1 MPYPVNRLI
10 SLVGRSSVVARC
22 GRGQCPTP
30 ATAIIDW
37 AEHLGEGFDFSM
49 ISSPI
54 QMRRVQQIPIM
65 ATPFVGRQAELDELH
80 RLLTHPGVRLITI
93 LGAGGIGKTRL
104 AFEAALRHRELF
116 PDGVSLVTLS
126 SPTNA
131 DEFALLIAETV
142 DFQTQPG
149 DQSPADQV
157 LEHVKSRTLL
167 LILENAEYLA
177 DAVIFVGSLV
187 EHAPNVKLLATSR
200 QKLNLSAESVFPL
213 GGMDLPTAAAEVDV
227 FASGGV
233 RLFLD
238 SAIRAQPGF
247 DLSPADLEAVVRI
260 CQLAQGMPLA
270 ILLAASWLPL
280 LSPAEIAQEMEQN
293 LNILQTDL
301 RDVPERQRSIRAVF
315 DASWKLLDAD
325 EQRVLL
331 RLAVFTNGFTRDA
344 AEQVARADLHMLMN
358 LFNKSLV
365 QRLVSTARYDLHELL
380 RQYTLERLRQSD
392 DETAAYAAHS
402 RYYLHLA
409 AQLTPQ
415 ITGRGQLDALDRVEA
430 DFDNIRAAWIW
441 AVEHD
446 ELENVGRALD
456 SIYWYGM
463 MRSRY
468 SALEAFFAQ
477 IQLALRPDGIAGQL
491 SPQIEVRSRWMRRW
505 RAGAPS
511 NPNTIDELE
520 ALLITL
526 PEESV
531 DRVLGLILLGDALDA
546 TGSDP
551 ARAERMLSSAYEL
564 ATRLHEDFY
573 AAWGLHFQARQ
584 AARRFGIEQG
594 LALGRRAAD
603 LRRGRGDL
611 IGACYSLYN
620 VSMDLLLAGRSEE
633 SAQAATEQLELSRK
647 MRECSSILMSQ
658 ITLSL
663 HALLD
668 ARFEQAQMYA
678 DASAKLAAD
687 LNHTLGIA
695 WTNLIR
701 GLLVWFDG
709 DFDGAF
715 ELLSESVDTA
725 THDTVRFFLDW
736 GFALTA
742 RPGAENR
749 HAHRVRALS
758 YAAKIRA
765 DGAMRLC
772 LPAWALAEAGS
783 GNAHKAAALLG
794 LTDGVG
800 AWLSHWLEVTA
811 LPPQLERIIG
821 AEAFD
826 VAYAKGKVWELE
838 TTVRTLLSERRGDGT
853 GESDLADRVRRAN
866 EQLIE
871 PLSERELEVI
881 GSIASGLS
889 NREIADQLVVE
900 LSTVKKHLTHIYGK
914 LDVLNRAQAIL
925 RAQQLGLV

>member
-1 MPYPVNRLI
+1 
-10 SLVGRSSVVARC
+10 
-22 GRGQCPTP
+22 
-30 ATAIIDW
+30 
-37 AEHLGEGFDFSM
+37 
-49 ISSPI
+49 
-54 QMRRVQQIPIM
+54 M
-65 ATPFVGRQAELDELH
+65 ATQFVGRQAELDELH
-80 RLLTHPGVRLITI
+80 RLLTQPSVRLITI
-93 LGAGGIGKTRL
+93 LGTGGIGKTRL

-131 DEFALLIAETV
+131 DKFALLIAETM

-149 DQSPADQV
+149 DLPPAVQV
-157 LEHVKSRTLL
+157 LEFVKSRTLL

-177 DAVIFVGSLV
+177 DAVIFVGRLV
-187 EHAPNVKLLATSR
+187 EQAPNVKLLATSR

-213 GGMDLPTAAAEVDV
+213 GGMDLPAAEIDV
-227 FASGGV
+227 LAAGGV

-238 SAIRAQPGF
+238 SALRAQPGF

-270 ILLAASWLPL
+270 ILLAASWLPI
-280 LSPAEIAQEMEQN
+280 LSPAEIAQEMEKN

-331 RLAVFTNGFTRDA
+331 RLAVFANGFTRDA

-380 RQYTLERLRQSD
+380 RQYTLEHLRQSD

-402 RYYLHLA
+402 RHYLHVA

-415 ITGRGQLDALDRVEA
+415 ITGRGQLDALDQVEA

-477 IQLALRPDGIAGQL
+477 TQLALALRPTEIAGQL
-491 SPQIEVRSRWMRRW
+491 RPQIEARSRWMQRW
-505 RAGAPS
+505 REGAPI
-511 NPNTIDELE
+511 NPNNIGELE

-551 ARAERMLSSAYEL
+551 ARAEQLLSTAHEL

-584 AARRFGIEQG
+584 AARRFGIEQS

-603 LRRGRGDL
+603 LRRERGDL

-620 VSMDLLLAGRSEE
+620 VSMDLLLYGRSEE

-663 HALLD
+663 LALLD
-668 ARFEQAQMYA
+668 ARFEQARMYA
-678 DASAKLAAD
+678 EASAKLAAD

-709 DFDGAF
+709 DFDSAF
-715 ELLSESVDTA
+715 ELLSASVDIA
-725 THDTVRFFLDW
+725 AHDTVRFFLDW
-736 GFALTA
+736 GFALIA
-742 RPGAENR
+742 RQGAENR
-749 HAHRVRALS
+749 PGHQVRALN
-758 YAAKIRA
+758 YAVKIKA
-765 DGAMRLC
+765 VGAMRLC
-772 LPAWALAEAGS
+772 LPAWALTEAGS
-783 GNAHKAAALLG
+783 GNAHKAASLLG
-794 LTDGVG
+794 LAEGVG
-800 AWLSHWLEVTA
+800 AWLTYWLEVTA
-811 LPPQLERIIG
+811 LPPKIEGIIG

-826 VAYAKGKVWELE
+826 AAYAKGKVWELE
-838 TTVRTLLSERRGDGT
+838 AAVRTRLSERRGDGT
-853 GESDLADRVRRAN
+853 GESDFEDRVRRAN

-881 GSIASGLS
+881 RSIASGLS